1 MAIYH
6 FSVKAISR
14 GAGRSAVACAAYR
27 SGEKLVC
34 DYYGIE
40 QDYTK
45 KSGVEFTN
53 IYAPE
58 NTKKEL
64 LDRQKLWNAVEKS
77 ERRKDALLAREFEI
91 AFPKELSQEQRQALL
106 DELCQGIVK
115 KHGVVV
121 DAAIHAPHVEGGS
134 DDRNYHAH
142 IMFTT
147 RAINKNGTFEAKKYR
162 DFSRDDGTK
171 TVSDWREHFAD
182 LVNTQLEQIG
192 STERVSHLSYADL
205 GNGLEATKQRRR
217 VKFISA
223 EDLTNELN
231 AANRSNTI
239 TNYLETMSR
248 IELLIIDEIGYLE
261 LSKETSSLFF
271 RLISKR
277 YEKASTI
284 VTSNKEFQEWGQIF
298 GDDVIA
304 TAILDRL
311 LHHSHPFLINGPSWR
326 MKDLMPKSK
335 NKQNLKD

>member
-1 MAIYH
+1 MRTRNTTNLRNSGPVALENGSMKANIESYCKLLSLGSVMDNYETAAMDAVKTKISYQEYLYKLLQQQIIDRVDRSVNARIKKAGFKYLASLDEFD
-6 FSVKAISR
+6 FSFQPQVD
-14 GAGRSAVACAAYR
+14 
-27 SGEKLVC
+27 EKL
-34 DYYGIE
+34 I
-40 QDYTK
+40 
-45 KSGVEFTN
+45 
-53 IYAPE
+53 
-58 NTKKEL
+58 KEL
-64 LDRQKLWNAVEKS
+64 ATLSFLESATNV
-77 ERRKDALLAREFEI
+77 LLIGA
-91 AFPKELSQEQRQALL
+91 P
-106 DELCQGIVK
+106 
-115 KHGVVV
+115 GV
-121 DAAIHAPHVEGGS
+121 G
-134 DDRNYHAH
+134 
-142 IMFTT
+142 
-147 RAINKNGTFEAKKYR
+147 
-162 DFSRDDGTK
+162 K
-171 TVSDWREHFAD
+171 T
-182 LVNTQLEQIG
+182 
-192 STERVSHLSYADL
+192 HLSIAL
-205 GNGLEATKQRRR
+205 GLEATKQRRR

-326 MKDLMPKSK
+326 MKDLMSKSK